1 MLKNDHLI
9 VIFLQ
14 KGEEDIKS
22 TSSDEGGTLLLH
34 RNQAILNN

>member
-1 MLKNDHLI
+1 MLTNDHLI

-14 KGEEDIKS
+14 KGEEDIES

-34 RNQAILNN
+34 RNQTVLKN